1 MNNMVTNQVMKN
13 ENTCNWSKW
22 TTWNRTSSPV
32 RTNRY
37 FTFSYTKNNL
47 DITDFKRVQKIVREI
62 HPDIIINAAAF
73 TNVDRAETEKELA
86 FSINSIGQRNLAVA
100 AEEID
105 ARICYISTDYVFDG
119 NAVEPYK
126 EYSLVNPLGTYGYTK
141 YAGEQLTQSLNS
153 KYYIVRTAWVYGE
166 FGNNFVKTMLKL
178 ATEKDEI
185 GVVHDQIGSPTYA
198 VDLAE
203 FIIELV
209 QTNKYGI
216 YHCTNSGSCSWYE
229 FAKAI
234 FEEAD
239 IDINVIPLT
248 SDQFPRPAKRPN
260 YSVLNNMALQVNGF
274 STRRHWRE
282 ALQSF
287 IIKNN

>member
-1 MNNMVTNQVMKN
+1 MKILVTGANGQLGTELVHQLERMDV
-13 ENTCNWSKW
+13 TLF
-22 TTWNRTSSPV
+22 P
-32 RTNRY
+32 
-37 FTFSYTKNNL
+37 YTKNDL
-47 DITDFKRVQKIVREI
+47 DITDLKKAQKIVREI

-105 ARICYISTDYVFDG
+105 AKICYISTDYVFDG

-126 EYSLVNPLGTYGYTK
+126 EYSLVNPIGVYGDTK

-153 KYYIVRTAWVYGE
+153 KYFIVRTAWVYGE
-166 FGNNFVKTMLKL
+166 YGNNFVKTMLKL
-178 ATEKDEI
+178 ATEKSEI
-185 GVVHDQIGSPTYA
+185 GVVHDQIGSPTYT
-198 VDLAE
+198 VDLAD

-234 FEEAD
+234 FEEAS

-248 SDQFPRPAKRPN
+248 SEQFPRPAKRPN
-260 YSVLNNMALQVNGF
+260 YSVLENMALQVNDF
-274 STRRHWRE
+274 SPRRHWRD
-282 ALQSF
+282 ALNTF
-287 IIKNN
+287 IQKYK